1 MQKRAYCSRYI
12 QVSKNPCAAL
22 RSSLMGM
29 VTTMKTSTIWDE
41 LISAARRVQNPRA
54 VSELVE
60 AGDVAAALQT
70 SSGSIFSGVCID
82 TACSLGMCAE
92 RNAIAHMVTEG
103 EGHIVRLVVLMPDGS
118 VGMPCGACR
127 ELMMQLGGDA
137 AAIEILA
144 DANTYCT
151 VRLADLLPTWWS

>member
-1 MQKRAYCSRYI
+1 
-12 QVSKNPCAAL
+12 
-22 RSSLMGM
+22 MGM

-103 EGHIVRLVVLMPDGS
+103 EGYIVRLVVLMPDGS

-127 ELMMQLGGDA
+127 ELMMQLDKNSA
-137 AAIEILA
+137 NIEILC
-144 DANTYCT
+144 DYETKRT
-151 VRLADLLPTWWS
+151 VTLGELMPDWWGHTRFK

>member
-1 MQKRAYCSRYI
+1 
-12 QVSKNPCAAL
+12 
-22 RSSLMGM
+22 MGM

-103 EGHIVRLVVLMPDGS
+103 EGHIVRLVVLMPDGR

-137 AAIEILA
+137 VAIEILA
-144 DANTYCT
+144 DANTYRA

>member
-1 MQKRAYCSRYI
+1 
-12 QVSKNPCAAL
+12 
-22 RSSLMGM
+22 MGM
-29 VTTMKTSTIWDE
+29 VTMMKTSTIWDE

-70 SSGSIFSGVCID
+70 SSGSIFSGVCIN

-103 EGHIVRLVVLMPDGS
+103 EGHIVRLVVLMPDGG